1 MVRMRLVTS
10 ELKNV
15 GHQVGSRDT
24 QASRAHIEKAHLLS
38 VMPIE
43 AAITYVK
50 YFTKH
55 NQSLFLKEFQ
65 KPNNLENSGSS
76 KNKMIHEMK
85 NTRKICRK

>member
-55 NQSLFLKEFQ
+55 MTYFFNCEAIFDRY
-65 KPNNLENSGSS
+65 LENESFRT
-76 KNKMIHEMK
+76 H
-85 NTRKICRK
+85 RLLFFFDP